1 MIFAEDAHRVQA
13 YERFLCGWPM
23 DRGAF
28 AWEGALGAYRIWV
41 HKHTKL
47 GGQRMKADLETHGSG
62 SDGVGA

>member
-28 AWEGALGAYRIWV
+28 AWEGVLGAHRIWV

-47 GGQRMKADLETHGSG
+47 GGNA
-62 SDGVGA
+62 